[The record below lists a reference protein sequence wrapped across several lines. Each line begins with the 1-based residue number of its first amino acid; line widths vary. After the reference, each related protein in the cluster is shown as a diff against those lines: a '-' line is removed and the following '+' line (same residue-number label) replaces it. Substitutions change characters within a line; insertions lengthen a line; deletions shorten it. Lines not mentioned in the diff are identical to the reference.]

1 MYLECSCLKLSQTA
15 PRFSW
20 EPAILQSTEVCF
32 FNSWKRQSC
41 DSAENWGCLVRT
53 SHGALCSLHRA
64 RFLTHPAHAA
74 GDPPSLRRDP
84 ALRAGVT
91 GLGLPSFQGVRAR
104 APLKNSFWTVFI
116 APPFP
121 VWRRNKRTGEK
132 LQFGGGGQIP
142 EDRVTEG
149 PPQPDTTQ
157 SPPTQAAEAARRRRP
172 RPAPR
177 AGHWRVRKS
186 RGGVGLN
193 GSAWSWGAGAEEGSG
208 RERAARRTPGRQW
221 DAPGGEES
229 RELWPTWSAGG
240 RVRGRAPASRGA
252 PAWRGVRGAL
262 SRRLEG
268 PPPPARRPRRPLLQL
283 RRVLRAPRTR
293 RPAGGECRGAFEG
306 ARGGGWQG
314 GGVCVRVR
322 GELCVRGLGTTAF
335 VRGGRSRGGR
345 RGPARRGRGWETRNS
360 VRSGSV
366 PDERSVAF
374 WLEVLKWHRSL
385 RTLFPNIF
393 LIKSMSGYS
402 DFSRILN
409 GRNNPEKSESPW
421 NWIPGRLHSLAVV
434 RLPSKPGSFCQ
445 TPAFTTFKFRTFWA
459 PTCRFTV
466 EIGSCRK
473 KFS

>member
-41 DSAENWGCLVRT
+41 DSAEHWGCLVRT

-74 GDPPSLRRDP
+74 GDPPSLGRDP
-84 ALRAGVT
+84 ALRAGGT

-142 EDRVTEG
+142 EHRVTEG

-157 SPPTQAAEAARRRRP
+157 SPPTQEAEAARRRRP

-208 RERAARRTPGRQW
+208 SERAARRTPGRPW

-229 RELWPTWSAGG
+229 PGSSGPRDLPGAGSGGARWPPAVPLPGAASAARWAAGWRGRRRPPVARGG
-240 RVRGRAPASRGA
+240 RCCSSAASSALPGLAGPREVSAEGRLRAPA
-252 PAWRGVRGAL
+252 
-262 SRRLEG
+262 
-268 PPPPARRPRRPLLQL
+268 
-283 RRVLRAPRTR
+283 
-293 RPAGGECRGAFEG
+293 AGGDREG
-306 ARGGGWQG
+306 ACVCVWGVSSVSGVWGRPPLFGAGGAGAVGGDRRGGDAGEKPETLWGAAPSRTSAQLLSGW
-314 GGVCVRVR
+314 
-322 GELCVRGLGTTAF
+322 
-335 VRGGRSRGGR
+335 
-345 RGPARRGRGWETRNS
+345 
-360 VRSGSV
+360 
-366 PDERSVAF
+366 
-374 WLEVLKWHRSL
+374 
-385 RTLFPNIF
+385 
-393 LIKSMSGYS
+393 
-402 DFSRILN
+402 
-409 GRNNPEKSESPW
+409 
-421 NWIPGRLHSLAVV
+421 
-434 RLPSKPGSFCQ
+434 
-445 TPAFTTFKFRTFWA
+445 
-459 PTCRFTV
+459 RF
-466 EIGSCRK
+466 
-473 KFS
+473 